1 MVEDTEIS
9 TGTTIMALKY
19 RDGVLLAAD
28 SRTSSGVFVAS
39 RITNKLNQIAENI
52 IICRS
57 GSAADT
63 QKITRIVESEIKKLS
78 LNENKASSVEKTAK
92 LASKIIYE
100 NRDSAGILASLI
112 IAGFDTSAKIF
123 KVNICGSIEND
134 LNIAIGGS
142 GSGFIKGY
150 CDLYYRPNMSIEEA
164 IEFAKIAV
172 GLAIRNDI
180 ASGGVI
186 RMASITKD
194 KITKYFYSGDK
205 ILDQA

>member
-1 MVEDTEIS
+1 MVDSEVF

-28 SRTSSGVFVAS
+28 SRTSSGVFIAS
-39 RITNKLNQIAENI
+39 RLTNKLNQITENI

-63 QKITRIVESEIKKLS
+63 QKIARIVESEIKKLS
-78 LNENKASSVEKTAK
+78 LFENRTPSVEKTAK
-92 LASKIIYE
+92 LSRKIIYE
-100 NRDSAGILASLI
+100 NRDSAGLLASLI

-134 LNIAIGGS
+134 LDIAIGGS
-142 GSGFIKGY
+142 GSGFIRGY
-150 CDLYYRPNMSIEEA
+150 CDMYYKPNMTIEEA
-164 IEFAKIAV
+164 IEFAKMAV
-172 GLAIRNDI
+172 KLAIKNDI
-180 ASGGVI
+180 SSGGSI

-194 KITKYFYSGDK
+194 KITKYFYSGDQV
-205 ILDQA
+205 LNQA